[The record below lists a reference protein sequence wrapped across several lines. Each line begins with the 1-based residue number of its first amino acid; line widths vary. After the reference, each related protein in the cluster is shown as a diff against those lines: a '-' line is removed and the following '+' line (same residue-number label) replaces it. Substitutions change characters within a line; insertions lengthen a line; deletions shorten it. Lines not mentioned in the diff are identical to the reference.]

1 MEIREYTL
9 AEIRDF
15 IRYLQG
21 IYDRVRLVDP
31 VECKEIMTGE
41 DGVWAGPDCYAV
53 WGVRSRCR
61 NCISYEARRTGRR
74 RTRDEML
81 DGRTVHIQ
89 SVPIRLR
96 VPGKDAFS
104 CVIEMISAG
113 EAEDDIMAALFS
125 RYILI

>member
-53 WGVRSRCR
+53 WGGRSRCR
-61 NCISYEARRTGRR
+61 NCTSYEARRTGRR

-89 SVPIRLR
+89 SVPIRLWTAER
-96 VPGKDAFS
+96 S
-104 CVIEMISAG
+104 IS
-113 EAEDDIMAALFS
+113 S
-125 RYILI
+125 RSRSGCGCPERTPFPA